1 MIDALTE
8 QSGMIQSA
16 GFGQRQKRDR
26 AGILVQLNLE
36 FLARNK
42 IKAFGVGVADQKID
56 WIDLS
61 WSLMNL
67 TTLTVKTN
75 FKSM

>member
-8 QSGMIQSA
+8 QSGMIQLA

-42 IKAFGVGVADQKID
+42 IKAFGVGMADQKIAVA
-56 WIDLS
+56 
-61 WSLMNL
+61 MNACTELGL
-67 TTLTVKTN
+67 T
-75 FKSM
+75 SSAASA

>member
-42 IKAFGVGVADQKID
+42 IKAFGVGVADQKIAVA
-56 WIDLS
+56 
-61 WSLMNL
+61 MNACAELGL
-67 TTLTVKTN
+67 T
-75 FKSM
+75 SSAASA